1 MLSSCLIRHFLGHKG
16 TLCYRIISSFPLSQS
31 IGLSSFYYLPGL
43 YQKMRVES
51 CQRLFLIKY
60 FLPMMELLQQNEWL
74 PTVGEKCIQELRTTT
89 VCITKQGFSYNK
101 GLTTII

>member
-1 MLSSCLIRHFLGHKG
+1 MRPF
-16 TLCYRIISSFPLSQS
+16 FPPSQW

-74 PTVGEKCIQELRTTT
+74 PTVGKIEPQKLLVLLGQSCL
-89 VCITKQGFSYNK
+89 
-101 GLTTII
+101 GLDDQRQKLLKISGSEPWLLI